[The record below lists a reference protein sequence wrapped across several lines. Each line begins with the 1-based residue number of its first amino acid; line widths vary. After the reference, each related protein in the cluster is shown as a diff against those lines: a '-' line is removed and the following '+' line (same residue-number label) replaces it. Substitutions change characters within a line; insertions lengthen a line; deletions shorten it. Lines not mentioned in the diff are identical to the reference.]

1 MKNKEP
7 IKSDSEL
14 KEKRENQKDGL
25 AHWIIIIFML
35 VVGATYL
42 LAFIVWMIN
51 IITPWIF
58 LTKAQL
64 NIISSLFIGSTFGG
78 VLMNKI
84 TEIFRDH
91 T

>member
-14 KEKRENQKDGL
+14 KEKRKNQKDGL

-58 LTKAQL
+58 LTKTQF
-64 NIISSLFIGSTFGG
+64 NIISSLFIGSTLGG